1 MTTQVTGHIG
11 DMYPAPIILKDEL
24 REAYL
29 PLLLH
34 LLYEVEQAA
43 VVGLV
48 ARDDVRSAS
57 QHVVTVFRPT
67 HERVKFLTSVS

>member
-34 LLYEVEQAA
+34 LLYEVE
-43 VVGLV
+43 
-48 ARDDVRSAS
+48 
-57 QHVVTVFRPT
+57 
-67 HERVKFLTSVS
+67 